1 MSSRRSTDWFE
12 SDVFAAVTKEK
23 AMDTPANAPG
33 MTNSDR
39 SIACYRAAV
48 LRNFEFFKRTILL
61 DDLYAKGLRLSDD
74 AGFLLPLC
82 DLHQEDEALIADLTR
97 WRNENVSAYPS
108 QFTATATS
116 TKAWIRHR
124 VLAAPD
130 RLLFLVVN
138 RFGRIVG
145 HMGFASAINDECTLE
160 LDNIVRGVAS
170 GDAGIMTRGMEALID
185 WAQEKVGPREI
196 YLRVFETNSHAIGFY
211 EKLGF
216 VRDRLLP
223 LTKHSDGT
231 NVNYKP
237 TSANEKPDAH
247 FVRMIHRNERA
258 CNGKT
263 MILTAGPSIS
273 ARESSYAL
281 DAARYGWNNEW
292 NKYLRRFEQGFAEY
306 VGVKHAL
313 AFSSCTGALHLS
325 LLALGV
331 GPGDEV
337 IVPELTWVATAN
349 AVLYAGATPIFADVE
364 EDSWCLD
371 PDSFAEKI
379 TPRTKAVIPVHLYGQ
394 PASMDRILAVAK
406 KHGIYVV
413 EDAAPSIGAEFQGRR
428 TGSFGHFGC
437 FSFQGAKLLVTG
449 EGGMLLTDDSELYK
463 RAYKIWDQGR
473 VPGSFWIDY
482 NGWKYKMSNI
492 QAALG
497 LGQLE
502 RVDELAEAK
511 RRIFGWYAEGLEG
524 VPHLRLN
531 HEAPGTRSIY
541 WMTSVYLEESCPV
554 SRDSLRA
561 ELKKRNIDT
570 RDVFPAISQY
580 PIWPVKQAPQPR
592 GTRIGARA
600 VNLPSGVCL
609 KREQV
614 RYVCGQIRGLL
625 ERKG

>member
-1 MSSRRSTDWFE
+1 MGSAKS
-12 SDVFAAVTKEK
+12 
-23 AMDTPANAPG
+23 
-33 MTNSDR
+33 SDR
-39 SIACYRAAV
+39 TGACYRNAAA
-48 LRNFEFFKRTILL
+48 RNFEFFKRTSQL
-61 DDLYAKGLRLSDD
+61 DDLYAKSLRLPDGT
-74 AGFLLPLC
+74 GFLLPTC
-82 DLHQEDEALIADLTR
+82 DLHVDDEALIADLTR
-97 WRNENVSAYPS
+97 WRNEHVAVYPS
-108 QFTATATS
+108 QFVATPTS
-116 TKAWIRHR
+116 TRGWLRDR
-124 VLAAPD
+124 VLAVPD
-130 RLLFLVVN
+130 RMLFLVVN
-138 RFGRIVG
+138 KFGRIVG
-145 HMGFASAINDECTLE
+145 HLGFASALNDDCSLE
-160 LDNIVRGVAS
+160 MDNIVRGVKS
-170 GDAGIMTRGMEALID
+170 CDPGIMTRAMETLID
-185 WAQEKVGPREI
+185 WGQEKLGPREI
-196 YLRVFETNSHAIGFY
+196 YLRVFENNTHAISFY

-223 LTKHSDGT
+223 LTRHMDGT
-231 NVNYKP
+231 NANYKP
-237 TSANEKPDAH
+237 TARGETPDTH
-247 FVRMIHRNERA
+247 FVRMIYRPQRSCHGE
-258 CNGKT
+258 K

-281 DAARYGWNNEW
+281 DAARHGWNDQW
-292 NKYLRRFEQGFAEY
+292 NKYLRRFEQAFAEY

-325 LLALGV
+325 LLALGI
-331 GPGDEV
+331 GKGDEV

-371 PDSFAEKI
+371 ADSVAARI
-379 TPRTKAVIPVHLYGQ
+379 TPRTKAVMPVHLYGQ
-394 PASMDRILAVAK
+394 PARMDRIMAVAK
-406 KHGIYVV
+406 AHNLFVV
-413 EDAAPSIGAEFQGRR
+413 EDAAPSIGAEFQGQR

-449 EGGMLLTDDSELYK
+449 EGGMLLTDDTELYQ

-482 NGWKYKMSNI
+482 NGWKYKMSNV
-492 QAALG
+492 QAAIG

-502 RVDELAEAK
+502 RVEELVEAK
-511 RRIFGWYAEGLEG
+511 RRIFGWYVDGLEA

-531 HEAPGTRSIY
+531 REIPDTRSIY
-541 WMTSVYLEESCPV
+541 WMTTIYLEDTCPL
-554 SRDSLRA
+554 SRDVLRT

-600 VNLPSGVCL
+600 INLPSGVCL

-614 RYVCGQIRGLL
+614 QYVCNQIRALL
-625 ERKG
+625 MGQG